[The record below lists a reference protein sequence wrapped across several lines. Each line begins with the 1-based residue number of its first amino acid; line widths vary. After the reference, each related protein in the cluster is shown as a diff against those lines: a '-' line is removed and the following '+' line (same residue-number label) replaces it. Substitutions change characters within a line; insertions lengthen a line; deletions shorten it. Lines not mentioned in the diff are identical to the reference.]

1 MKTVWS
7 CSLCWIRHNC
17 FIFWT
22 LFISALFIQL
32 FAHKNDVCWFNF
44 LESSLCPSLP
54 IDYLTSDPASMFQA
68 SEMCSEHPDR
78 RREYFCDDCSASMCA
93 DCGVLGVHPGHKLE
107 RLHIVN
113 QRIKPTLLETR
124 ARAGKTLDLIHQ
136 TKKVCYVVDVLRI
149 SFSVQLLVK
158 YSQR

>member
-1 MKTVWS
+1 
-7 CSLCWIRHNC
+7 
-17 FIFWT
+17 
-22 LFISALFIQL
+22 
-32 FAHKNDVCWFNF
+32 
-44 LESSLCPSLP
+44 
-54 IDYLTSDPASMFQA
+54 MFQA

-136 TKKVCYVVDVLRI
+136 TKKVCHIVDYLRQSI
-149 SFSVQLLVK
+149 SGAILYRDPVQLWACTPIVK
-158 YSQR
+158 LTEL

>member
-1 MKTVWS
+1 
-7 CSLCWIRHNC
+7 
-17 FIFWT
+17 
-22 LFISALFIQL
+22 
-32 FAHKNDVCWFNF
+32 
-44 LESSLCPSLP
+44 
-54 IDYLTSDPASMFQA
+54 
-68 SEMCSEHPDR
+68 
-78 RREYFCDDCSASMCA
+78 MCA

-136 TKKVCYVVDVLRI
+136 TKKVCYVVDFLRI
-149 SFSVQLLVK
+149 SISVQLMVK

>member
-1 MKTVWS
+1 
-7 CSLCWIRHNC
+7 
-17 FIFWT
+17 
-22 LFISALFIQL
+22 
-32 FAHKNDVCWFNF
+32 
-44 LESSLCPSLP
+44 
-54 IDYLTSDPASMFQA
+54 MFQA

-136 TKKVCYVVDVLRI
+136 TKKVCYVVNFLRI
-149 SFSVQLLVK
+149 SISVQLLVK